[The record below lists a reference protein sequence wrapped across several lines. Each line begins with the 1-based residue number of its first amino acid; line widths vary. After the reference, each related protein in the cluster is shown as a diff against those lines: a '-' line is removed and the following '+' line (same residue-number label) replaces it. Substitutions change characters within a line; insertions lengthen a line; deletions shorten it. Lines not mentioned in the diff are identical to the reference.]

1 MLCARLPE
9 NIGGNVDQKRVEV
22 DSTPYANNAV
32 NRSARAMAA
41 LMRSART
48 W

>member
-22 DSTPYANNAV
+22 ASPPSASNAV
-32 NRSARAMAA
+32 NRSAHAMAA

>member
-22 DSTPYANNAV
+22 DSTPYANNAD
-32 NRSARAMAA
+32 RSARAMAA